1 MKIARLILII
11 VLLVIAITVCY
22 LFFNMYTAKT
32 KQISVEQVGRI
43 ELDKELVNRF
53 SEAIQIPTISPE
65 NPVDF
70 DSIQFDRFNTF
81 LKTNYPLSDSLLDHK
96 VFNTYSHLFLWKG
109 SDQGL
114 KPVIFLA
121 HSDVVPVIE
130 ENRVYWKEDPFG
142 GLIKNDTIWGRGCV
156 DDKIGVIGLLESVEH
171 LLNEGFKPKRDI
183 YISIGHDE
191 EINGLKG
198 AQVMSSFLK
207 EQGIQAE
214 FIMDEGG
221 TITSGMVPGI
231 EQDVALIGI
240 AEKGSVSLKLSTELE
255 GGHSSM
261 PANETSIDVL
271 SKAIY
276 QLKSNPFPATI
287 SPPVEGFLKYLGP
300 EMPFVNRLAFA
311 NKSLFE
317 PVIIDIYE
325 STHTTNALVRTTTA
339 PTIFDSGVKE
349 NVIPLFAEAT
359 VNFRIIAGSSVDE
372 VVSYVKNTIDDD
384 RVEIEIGNFN
394 TEPSKIS
401 DTDSQGFTTIHKTIK
416 EVFPETLVSPYLVLA
431 ATDARHYGDISDQI
445 FRFSPMRINKSN
457 VNSIHGL
464 NERIA
469 VGELENGIR
478 FYIQL
483 IKNAGLDQ

>member
-1 MKIARLILII
+1 MKIVRFFFIGI
-11 VLLVIAITVCY
+11 LLVVICTVAY
-22 LFFNMYTAKT
+22 LLFNMYAAKS
-32 KQISVEQVGRI
+32 KQLSVDSIERISI
-43 ELDKELVNRF
+43 DKGLVSRF
-53 SEAIQIPTISPE
+53 SAAIQIPTISPE
-65 NPVDF
+65 NPKDF
-70 DSIQFDRFNTF
+70 DSIQFDRFNEF
-81 LKTNYPLSDSLLDHK
+81 LALNYPLSDSLLDHK

-109 SDQGL
+109 SEPSL

-130 ENRVYWKEDPFG
+130 KNKVYWKEEPFS
-142 GLIKNDTIWGRGCV
+142 GLVKNDTIWGRGCV
-156 DDKIGVIGLLESVEH
+156 DDKNGVIGLMESVEH
-171 LLNEGFKPKRDI
+171 LLHKGFQPERDV

-198 AQVMSSFLK
+198 AQAIASYLS

-221 TITSGMVPGI
+221 TMTSGMVPGI
-231 EQDVALIGI
+231 EKDVALIGI
-240 AEKGSVSLKLSTELE
+240 AEKGSVSLKLTIQLE

-271 SKAIY
+271 SKAIAR
-276 QLKSNPFPATI
+276 LKSNPFPATI
-287 SPPVEGFLKYLGP
+287 SAPVEGFLTYLGP

-311 NKSLFE
+311 NKTLFE
-317 PVIIDIYE
+317 PIIISIYE
-325 STHTTNALVRTTTA
+325 ASNTTNALVRTTTA
-339 PTIFDSGVKE
+339 PTIFNSGVKE

-359 VNFRIIAGSSVDE
+359 VNFRIIAGSSVEE
-372 VVSYVKNTIDDD
+372 VVDYVKNTIEDE
-384 RVEIEIGNFN
+384 RIKIEIGNFN

-401 DTDSQGFTTIHKTIK
+401 DTDSHGFTTIHKTIK
-416 EVFPETLVSPYLVLA
+416 QVFPETLVSPYLVLA

-469 VGELENGIR
+469 VAELENGIR

-483 IKNAGLDQ
+483 IKNAAIDQ